1 MEISDQVNKPFF
13 SSSVMQVILKY
24 RKHLLYIGL
33 IAIIAA
39 VVFSSPFF
47 IKPLYKSSV
56 ILYPTASN
64 SISKALLSENSGNT
78 KDILEFGE
86 DEQTEQMLQVLN
98 SNKIRD
104 RIIAKYHLME
114 HYNIKKS
121 SKYKMT
127 ELYERYEDNFKFRR
141 TEYMAV
147 KITVYDIDPQLA
159 ADMANDVGE
168 LVDSTINMM
177 QKQVAKKAFK
187 IVEKEYFSLK
197 EEVEAKEDSL
207 SVLRALGVHDYESQ
221 SEMFNRQLAIEM
233 AKGNPSGIKRLEKK
247 LEVLA
252 KYGGPYVSLRDALEH
267 DKKLLSELKAK
278 YEEAKVDATENLP
291 HKFIVSSAY
300 KAERKSYPIRW
311 LIVVIT
317 TFSVLFLAI
326 LVFGLI
332 EVLSDNLTVISKKK
346 S

>member
-1 MEISDQVNKPFF
+1 
-13 SSSVMQVILKY
+13 
-24 RKHLLYIGL
+24 
-33 IAIIAA
+33 
-39 VVFSSPFF
+39 
-47 IKPLYKSSV
+47 
-56 ILYPTASN
+56 
-64 SISKALLSENSGNT
+64 
-78 KDILEFGE
+78 
-86 DEQTEQMLQVLN
+86 
-98 SNKIRD
+98 
-104 RIIAKYHLME
+104 
-114 HYNIKKS
+114 
-121 SKYKMT
+121 
-127 ELYERYEDNFKFRR
+127 
-141 TEYMAV
+141 
-147 KITVYDIDPQLA
+147 
-159 ADMANDVGE
+159 
-168 LVDSTINMM
+168 
-177 QKQVAKKAFK
+177 
-187 IVEKEYFSLK
+187 
-197 EEVEAKEDSL
+197 
-207 SVLRALGVHDYESQ
+207 
-221 SEMFNRQLAIEM
+221 M
-233 AKGNPSGIKRLEKK
+233 AKGNSSGIKRLEQK